1 MEEAYEAEIKLLQ
14 EEIAELQEHLENN
27 EREVSLHFDKDI
39 PKLLTC
45 LRAKS
50 TTGYGEGKMDTAS
63 NLVMELEKLEKD
75 LARQTKMN
83 GIVLTECRV
92 KTLEKNKSK
101 IIQQH
106 RLTGYCC
113 QLAFQVEFE
122 LTDVQENNGPRT
134 VTSLNIVMDGSE
146 FGEISTFV
154 SQAEDSRSLVAFF
167 RTLRRFSEWCEH
179 RSRTFRHFQDKYPDV
194 VSLPE
199 GCRADIMTIQCPKLP
214 GCTLCVVWSIKVT
227 KEGGVTPKL
236 EVLPRLPERALRM
249 DQKKVMEKAPC
260 SFQSLLRVLG
270 VEAAIDSLIRAVCV
284 D

>member
-1 MEEAYEAEIKLLQ
+1 MEETYEAEIKLLQ
-14 EEIAELQEHLENN
+14 EEIAELQEQLENN
-27 EREVSLHFDKDI
+27 EREVFDKDR
-39 PKLLTC
+39 PKLLTS
-45 LRAKS
+45 LSAKS
-50 TTGYGEGKMDTAS
+50 TTGYGEGDMDAAS

-92 KTLEKNKSK
+92 KTLEKSKSK
-101 IIQQH
+101 IIQRH

-134 VTSLNIVMDGSE
+134 VTSLNIVIDGSE

-167 RTLRRFSEWCEH
+167 RTLRRFSQWFEH
-179 RSRTFRHFQDKYPDV
+179 RSRTFRHFQDKYPDA

-199 GCRADIMTIQCPKLP
+199 GCRADVMVIQSPKLP
-214 GCTLCVVWSIKVT
+214 GCSLCVVWSIKVT
-227 KEGGVTPKL
+227 KEGEVTPKL
-236 EVLPRLPERALRM
+236 EVLPRLPERALHM
-249 DQKKVMEKAPC
+249 DQKKVMEKAPRA
-260 SFQSLLRVLG
+260 FQSLLRVLG
-270 VEAAIDSLIRAVCV
+270 VEAAIDSLIRAVHV